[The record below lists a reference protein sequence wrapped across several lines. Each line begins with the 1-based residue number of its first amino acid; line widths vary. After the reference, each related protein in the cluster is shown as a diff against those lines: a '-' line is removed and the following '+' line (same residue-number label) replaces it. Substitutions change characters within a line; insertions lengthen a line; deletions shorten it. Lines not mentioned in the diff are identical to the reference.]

1 MKTGRLRY
9 GLSRFVGPL
18 YHPRGMPDYDAE
30 KVLAAKASLEFVRDG
45 MTVGLGSGSTAA
57 CMIGLLAERVRA
69 GLRIQGVPTS
79 NGTLHLARK
88 GEIPLTD
95 FDGVRSLDVAIDGT
109 DEFDPELNLI
119 KGGGGALLR
128 EKIVA
133 SAADLFVVIAD
144 SRKQVP
150 RLGAFPLPVE
160 VIPFGWQ
167 LTATRVSELGAEA
180 TLRHDAVNRPF
191 RTAGGNYILDCGFT
205 SISDPAKL
213 AEQLDRLVG
222 VVEHGL
228 FVGYAD
234 IVLMGRGAEVATFQ
248 KNAPSLR

>member
-1 MKTGRLRY
+1 MQD
-9 GLSRFVGPL
+9 
-18 YHPRGMPDYDAE
+18 YHAE
-30 KVLAAKASLEFVRDG
+30 KLLAAEASLEFVQDG

-57 CMIGLLAERVRA
+57 CMIGLLAGRVRD
-69 GLRIQGVPTS
+69 GLKIEGVPTS
-79 NGTLHLARK
+79 NRTLYLARE
-88 GEIPLTD
+88 GGIPLTD
-95 FDGVRSLDVAIDGT
+95 FDRVRRLDVAIDGA

-144 SRKQVP
+144 SRKQVK

-167 LTATRVSELGAEA
+167 LTATRLNELGAEP
-180 TLRHDAVNRPF
+180 TLRYDAVNRPL

-205 SISDPAKL
+205 AISSPKEL
-213 AEQLDRLVG
+213 AERLDRIVG

-234 IVLMGRGAEVATFQ
+234 IVLMGRGEEVSTFRR
-248 KNAPSLR
+248 NAPSPRLGADV